1 MVNKSKVA
9 ITIGERDR
17 TYEKKPDPNI
27 TGV

>member
-17 TYEKKPDPNI
+17 TYEKKTYANI

>member
-17 TYEKKPDPNI
+17 TYEKKPYPNM
-27 TGV
+27 TEV

>member
-17 TYEKKPDPNI
+17 TYEKKPYANI